1 MAGAFGY
8 DADHYDIS
16 VKIANDRM
24 LPAIESHPDAI
35 VIANGTSCRHQI
47 DDLAGRK
54 AVHLAVALA
63 ELID

>member
-1 MAGAFGY
+1 
-8 DADHYDIS
+8 
-16 VKIANDRM
+16 
-24 LPAIESHPDAI
+24 L
-35 VIANGTSCRHQI
+35 NGVLRNSFPCRHQI